1 MSTELIAI
9 SAGLPKTALE
19 RPLGTT
25 EEALDVVRALTTEPA
40 RYKGVKKLDSVLVGN
55 RPCIGVGTYGD
66 AIVAVANDLPALGL
80 AWQTLR
86 TEREASDFYFV
97 GAYPTS
103 SGVEILHTVGTTV
116 VRHYSVTEDKVEH
129 DEGDPAPFEEIAQS
143 LTLRKL
149 EDLYEA
155 APSSHRRVESD
166 GSRYLLDADAVLI
179 GRVNT
184 FQIDP
189 QTDQTW
195 IPIDAEAVDDAD
207 EDYIN
212 TDALADAAV
221 QDWFGFELLDA
232 PKRLK
237 THVFE
242 I

>member
-19 RPLGTT
+19 EPLGTQ
-25 EEALDVVRALTTEPA
+25 EAALDVVRALTNEPA
-40 RYKGVKKLDSVLVGN
+40 RYKGVKKLASVLAGN

-66 AIVAVANDLPALGL
+66 AIVAVANDLPTLSL
-80 AWQTLR
+80 AWETLR
-86 TEREASDFYFV
+86 TEREASDFYFI

-103 SGVEILHTVGTTV
+103 AGVEILHTVGTTV
-116 VRHYSVTEDKVEH
+116 VRHYSVTDEEVEH
-129 DEGDPAPFEEIAQS
+129 DEGDPAPFEETAQS

-155 APSSHRRVESD
+155 APESHRRIDSD
-166 GSRYLLDADAVLI
+166 GSRYLLDAEDVLV
-179 GRVNT
+179 GRVNA

-189 QTDQTW
+189 KTDQTW
-195 IPIDAEAVDDAD
+195 IPIEAEAVDDAD